1 MNNISKVVAGVIRW
15 GSWGAQLSSSKMASL
30 IEACVESGVTTFDHA
45 DVYGNYTT
53 EREFGD
59 AMILSGVSRD
69 QIQLI
74 TKCGIIKP
82 CSEKPG
88 FKISHYNTSKRHI
101 LESVDQSLTNLNT
114 DYIDVLMINRPS
126 PIMNYEE
133 MAEAFH
139 ILKEAGKVR
148 EFGVVNF
155 SSDQIRAM
163 AKFYPITSHQSELS
177 ITNLNPL
184 LDGTIDTCIANDI
197 LPMSWSPIGGK
208 LIFTNT
214 KAGRT
219 REKMLEEYASENGWS
234 ITEMALLFLFH
245 HPAGIRPVI
254 NYSKA
259 DKFKEVV
266 DLSEIVLSN
275 EQWFE
280 MFIVLHGR
288 ELS

>member
-69 QIQLI
+69 QVQLI

-82 CSEKPG
+82 CAEKPG

-155 SSDQIRAM
+155 SQDQIRAM
-163 AKFYPITSHQSELS
+163 AKFYPISSHQSELS
-177 ITNLNPL
+177 ITNLSPL

-208 LIFTNT
+208 MIFTNT
-214 KAGRT
+214 KAGRM
-219 REKMLEEYASENGWS
+219 REKMLDDYASENGWS

>member
-1 MNNISKVVAGVIRW
+1 MSNFSKVVAGVIRW
-15 GSWGAQLSSSKMASL
+15 GSWGAKLSTSKMASL
-30 IEACVESGVTTFDHA
+30 IEACVESGVTTFDLA

-59 AMILSGVSRD
+59 AVILSGISRD

-82 CSEKPG
+82 CAEKPG

-114 DYIDVLMINRPS
+114 DSIDVLMINRPS

-139 ILKEAGKVR
+139 VLKEAGKVK

-155 SSDQIRAM
+155 SPDQIRAM
-163 AKFYPITSHQSELS
+163 TKFYPITSHQAELS
-177 ITNLNPL
+177 ITNLDPL
-184 LDGTIDTCIANDI
+184 LDGTIDTCIANGI
-197 LPMSWSPIGGK
+197 TPMSWSPIGGK
-208 LIFTNT
+208 MIFTNT
-214 KAGRT
+214 KAGRA
-219 REKMLEEYASENGWS
+219 REKKFNDYASENGWTIS
-234 ITEMALLFLFH
+234 EMAMLFLFH

-254 NYSKA
+254 NHSKA
-259 DKFKEVV
+259 DKYKEAV
-266 DLSEIVLSN
+266 DLGETILSN

-280 MFIVLHGR
+280 MYMHITGQD
-288 ELS
+288 LS